1 MVNTGKPSMDC
12 FPCRR
17 RKLRCDLKPET
28 CGQCRRAR
36 ISCHGYRN
44 TQDLIF
50 RDETHAAK
58 KKVVARQWYYGNQ
71 LAILP
76 PPGPNLNL
84 DVVTQCRETF
94 FVLYVTGLS
103 RSCASLLPLYNQV
116 SMVSHLSYSVDAVSL
131 AFSAIQFDS
140 RELSGF
146 ATKKY
151 LAAVKSLGLSLREPN
166 AVINDE
172 ILQSILLL
180 DLYEKLMGP
189 SLNMSGSWMTHI
201 QGAMSM
207 IESRGLQNVSN
218 HISTQLTRSAFSHLV
233 ISCGIAKFP
242 IPDSQITVRKD
253 LSRRVMDEKWDYMGI
268 LVDIVNLRA
277 ILPESKANLDSG
289 IKERAFEINR
299 KLEYLEESLAK
310 TCGPVTIRANTACY
324 AYCFDGQYDVYPA
337 HYAMQICNALRSM
350 RLEMEDLMRD
360 KSRESRN
367 DASKT
372 INEIARQ
379 ICRTVAPYIMPHG
392 RPENAEP
399 FTPMQKLKCKVL
411 LAPLFQAAQLSTEA
425 CVQEWV
431 WKSLEYMSERGNM
444 RLAKEVLNLSKKRQ
458 SIDHWTIWAMA
469 GCYAMAA

>member
-1 MVNTGKPSMDC
+1 M
-12 FPCRR
+12 
-17 RKLRCDLKPET
+17 
-28 CGQCRRAR
+28 
-36 ISCHGYRN
+36 I
-44 TQDLIF
+44 
-50 RDETHAAK
+50 
-58 KKVVARQWYYGNQ
+58 
-71 LAILP
+71 
-76 PPGPNLNL
+76 
-84 DVVTQCRETF
+84 
-94 FVLYVTGLS
+94 
-103 RSCASLLPLYNQV
+103 
-116 SMVSHLSYSVDAVSL
+116 SHLSYSVDAVSL

-140 RELSGF
+140 RELAGF
-146 ATKKY
+146 AAKKY

-166 AVINDE
+166 AVISDE

-189 SLNMSGSWMTHI
+189 SLNMPGSWMTHI

-207 IESRGLQNVSN
+207 IESRGLLNVSN

-277 ILPESKANLDSG
+277 ILPESKTNLDSG

-310 TCGPVTIRANTACY
+310 TCGPVTVRADTASHSY
-324 AYCFDGQYDVYPA
+324 SLDGQYDVYPA

-360 KSRESRN
+360 RCQGCSN

-372 INEIARQ
+372 MNEIARQ
-379 ICRTVAPYIMPHG
+379 ICRTVPPYIMPHG

-425 CVQEWV
+425 CVKEWV
-431 WKSLEYMSERGNM
+431 WKFLEYMSERGNM
-444 RLAKEVLNLSKKRQ
+444 RLAKEILNLSKKRHN
-458 SIDHWTIWAMA
+458 IDHWTIWAMA

>member
-1 MVNTGKPSMDC
+1 M
-12 FPCRR
+12 
-17 RKLRCDLKPET
+17 
-28 CGQCRRAR
+28 
-36 ISCHGYRN
+36 
-44 TQDLIF
+44 
-50 RDETHAAK
+50 
-58 KKVVARQWYYGNQ
+58 VARQWYYGNQ

-103 RSCASLLPLYNQV
+103 RSCASLLQLYNQV
-116 SMVSHLSYSVDAVSL
+116 PMVSHLSYSVDAVSL

-146 ATKKY
+146 AAKKY

-166 AVINDE
+166 AVISDE

-189 SLNMSGSWMTHI
+189 SLNMPGSWMTHI

-207 IESRGLQNVSN
+207 IESRRSLNVSS
-218 HISTQLTRSAFSHLV
+218 HISTQLTRSAFFHLV

-242 IPDSQITVRKD
+242 LPDSQTTVRRD
-253 LSRRVMDEKWDYMGI
+253 FSTLVMDEKWDYMGI
-268 LVDIVNLRA
+268 LIDIVNLRA
-277 ILPESKANLDSG
+277 ILPESKTHLDTG
-289 IKERAFEINR
+289 IKERAIEINR
-299 KLEYLEESLAK
+299 KLVCLEKSLARS
-310 TCGPVTIRANTACY
+310 CGPVTVRADTTCH
-324 AYCFDGQYDVYPA
+324 AYCLDGQYDVYQT
-337 HYAMQICNALRSM
+337 HYAMQICNAVRLM
-350 RLEMEDLMRD
+350 RLEIEDLI
-360 KSRESRN
+360 KEKCPGSSI
-367 DASKT
+367 DASET
-372 INEIARQ
+372 MNEIARQ

-399 FTPMQKLKCKVL
+399 FTPMQKLQCKVL
-411 LAPLFQAAQLSTEA
+411 LAPLFQAAKLSTEA
-425 CVQEWV
+425 CVQDWV

-444 RLAKEVLNLSKKRQ
+444 RLAKEVLNLSKKRHN
-458 SIDHWTIWAMA
+458 IDHWTIWAMA